1 MSLIGPAFGGSPL
14 DPNGNVQ
21 VVLQDQATPPIDLY
35 FVQANGPPTVSTVET
50 ALNDTSITV
59 ASTATILPGD
69 YLGVFSGNP
78 ATARFF
84 FAEVLSVVGSVVNL
98 DMPFDFAYEV
108 GSFVQSLNR
117 DMDTDGSTTPEIFDV
132 RASSATNILTV
143 DITRIMVSMVCASLV
158 DLSTFGDLTALTEGI
173 VLRKVDGDYRNIWN
187 VKTNNDFSNLAFDL
201 KIYEKTNPAQ
211 GIDGLSCR
219 YSFAGQEKHGVA
231 LRLEPGEK
239 LEIINPENL
248 TGLTSF
254 RVIAQGHVARQ

>member
-35 FVQANGPPTVSTVET
+35 FVQANGPPTVSTADT
-50 ALNDTSITV
+50 TINGTSIEV
-59 ASTATILPGD
+59 VSTANILPGD

-84 FAEVLSVVGSVVNL
+84 FAEVLSVVSQVVNV
-98 DMPFDFAYEV
+98 DTPFDFVYEA

-117 DMDTDGSTTPEIFDV
+117 DMDVDGSTTPEIFDV
-132 RASSATNILTV
+132 RASSPTNILTV
-143 DITRIMVSMVCASLV
+143 DITRIMVSMTCNSAV
-158 DLSTFGDLTALTEGI
+158 DLNKFGDLTALTNGI

-201 KIYEKTNPAQ
+201 KIYSASNPVQ

-239 LEIINPENL
+239 LELINPANL

-254 RVIAQGHVARQ
+254 RIIAQGHVARQ

>member
-1 MSLIGPAFGGSPL
+1 MTLIGPAFGGSPL
-14 DPNGNVQ
+14 DPSGNVQ
-21 VVLQDQATPPIDLY
+21 SVLQDQTTPPIDLY
-35 FVQANGPPTVSTVET
+35 FVQANGAPTVSTADT
-50 ALNDTSITV
+50 AVNGTSIEV
-59 ASTATILPGD
+59 ASTANILPGD

-84 FAEVLSVVGSVVNL
+84 FAEVLSVVSLVVNL
-98 DMPFDFAYEV
+98 DTPFDFIYEA

-117 DMDTDGSTTPEIFDV
+117 DMDVDGSTTPEIFDV

-143 DITRIMVSMVCASLV
+143 DVTRIMVSMVCDSLA
-158 DLSTFGDLTALTEGI
+158 DLSTFGDLTALTKGI

-201 KIYEKTNPAQ
+201 KIYAAANPVQ

-219 YSFAGQEKHGVA
+219 YSFSGQEKHGVA
-231 LRLEPGEK
+231 LRLEPGER

>member
-1 MSLIGPAFGGSPL
+1 
-14 DPNGNVQ
+14 
-21 VVLQDQATPPIDLY
+21 
-35 FVQANGPPTVSTVET
+35 
-50 ALNDTSITV
+50 
-59 ASTATILPGD
+59 
-69 YLGVFSGNP
+69 
-78 ATARFF
+78 
-84 FAEVLSVVGSVVNL
+84 
-98 DMPFDFAYEV
+98 
-108 GSFVQSLNR
+108 
-117 DMDTDGSTTPEIFDV
+117 
-132 RASSATNILTV
+132 
-143 DITRIMVSMVCASLV
+143 MVSMVCASLV